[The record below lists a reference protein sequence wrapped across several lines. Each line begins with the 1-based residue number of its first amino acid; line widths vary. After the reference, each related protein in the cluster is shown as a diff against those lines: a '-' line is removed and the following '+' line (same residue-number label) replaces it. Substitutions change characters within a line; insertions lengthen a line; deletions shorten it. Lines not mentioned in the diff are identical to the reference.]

1 MTRGTRPHREWVP
14 VEFEPVHGEL
24 FQNQFV
30 RVYEARIEPGA
41 TTLDHRH
48 DADTVYV
55 VVRGGTLR
63 SDNSWRQRNV
73 TRAGRSSGLL
83 PTVGWL
89 VRRLTVRWLR
99 MPDGTLLWQP
109 HAEHPLVHRVT
120 ASSSNDAALRMLGIE
135 LRSHRPPRRIPE
147 TTALLL
153 EYASPR
159 STSYRLTASP
169 GTTLDVPGE
178 SVVTV
183 VRGEITTADGSHH
196 PAGATL
202 WITQDGS
209 LTSRSAEPLLAIL
222 TLV

>member
-1 MTRGTRPHREWVP
+1 MMRGTRPHREWVP
-14 VEFEPVHGEL
+14 VEFEPHHGEL

-55 VVRGGTLR
+55 VVRGGTFR

-73 TRAGRSSGLL
+73 TRAGQSSGLL
-83 PTVGWL
+83 RTVGWL
-89 VRRLTVRWLR
+89 VRRLTVGWLR

-147 TTALLL
+147 TTAVLL

-183 VRGEITTADGSHH
+183 VHGEITTADGSHH
-196 PAGATL
+196 PSGATL
-202 WITQDGS
+202 WIAEGGS
-209 LTSRSAEPLLAIL
+209 LTSRSAEPLLVIV

>member
-1 MTRGTRPHREWVP
+1 MMRGTRPHSEWVP

-24 FQNQFV
+24 FQNQLV

-55 VVRGGTLR
+55 VVRGGTFR

-73 TRAGRSSGLL
+73 TRAGQSNGLL
-83 PTVGWL
+83 RTVGWL
-89 VRRLTVRWLR
+89 VRRLTVGWLR

-109 HAEHPLVHRVT
+109 HSEHPLVHRVT

-147 TTALLL
+147 TTAVLL

-183 VRGEITTADGSHH
+183 VHGEITAADGSHH
-196 PAGATL
+196 PSGATL
-202 WITQDGS
+202 WIAEAGS
-209 LTSRSAEPLLAIL
+209 LTSRSAEPLLAIV

>member
-1 MTRGTRPHREWVP
+1 MTRGTGPRREWVP
-14 VEFEPVHGEL
+14 VELEPVHGEL
-24 FQNQFV
+24 FQNQLV

-48 DADTVYV
+48 DEDTVYV
-55 VVRGGTLR
+55 VVRGGTFR

-73 TRAGRSSGLL
+73 TRTGRSSGLL
-83 PTVGWL
+83 RPVGWL
-89 VRRLTVRWLR
+89 VTRLTIGWLR
-99 MPDGTLLWQP
+99 IPDGTLLWQP

-120 ASSSNDAALRMLGIE
+120 AASSNDAAVRMLGIE

-147 TTALLL
+147 TTAVRL

-183 VRGEITTADGSHH
+183 VQGELVTADGSHH

-202 WITQDGS
+202 WIAEDS
-209 LTSRSAEPLLAIL
+209 ALTSRSAEPLLAIV

>member
-24 FQNQFV
+24 FQNQLV

-48 DADTVYV
+48 DEDTMYV
-55 VVRGGTLR
+55 VVRGGTFR

-73 TRAGRSSGLL
+73 TRTGRSSGLL
-83 PTVGWL
+83 RTVGWL
-89 VRRLTVRWLR
+89 VRRLTIGWLR
-99 MPDGTLLWQP
+99 IPDGTLLWQP
-109 HAEHPLVHRVT
+109 HSDHPLVHRVS
-120 ASSSNDAALRMLGIE
+120 ASPSNDTALRMLGIE
-135 LRSHRPPRRIPE
+135 LRRRRPPRRIPE
-147 TTALLL
+147 TTAVRL

-159 STSYRLTASP
+159 CTSYRITVSP
-169 GTTLDVPGE
+169 GTTVDIPSE

-183 VRGEITTADGSHH
+183 VHGEITTADGSHH

-202 WITQDGS
+202 WITEDGS

>member
-1 MTRGTRPHREWVP
+1 MKRRSDPDCAWVP
-14 VEFEPVHGEL
+14 VELEPVHGEL
-24 FQNQFV
+24 FQNELV
-30 RVYEARIEPGA
+30 RVYEARIEPGS

-48 DADTVYV
+48 DKDTVYL
-55 VVRGGTLR
+55 VVRGGTFR

-73 TRAGRSSGLL
+73 TRPGRSTGLL
-83 PTVGWL
+83 CTIHWL
-89 VRRLTVRWLR
+89 VRRFTIGWLS

-109 HAEHPLVHRVT
+109 HSDHPLVHRVS
-120 ASSSNDAALRMLGIE
+120 ASPSNDTALRMLGIE
-135 LRSHRPPRRIPE
+135 LRRRRPPRRIPE
-147 TTALLL
+147 TTAVRL

-159 STSYRLTASP
+159 STSYRITVSP
-169 GTTLDVPGE
+169 GTTVDIPSE

-183 VRGEITTADGSHH
+183 VHGEITTADGNHH

-202 WITQDGS
+202 WITDDGS

>member
-1 MTRGTRPHREWVP
+1 MMRGTRPHREWVP

-24 FQNQFV
+24 FQNQLV

-55 VVRGGTLR
+55 VVRGGAFR

-73 TRAGRSSGLL
+73 TRAGQSSGLL
-83 PTVGWL
+83 RSVGWL
-89 VRRLTVRWLR
+89 VRRLTVGWLR

-109 HAEHPLVHRVT
+109 HADHPLVHRVT

-147 TTALLL
+147 TTAVLL

-183 VRGEITTADGSHH
+183 VHGEITTADGSHH
-196 PAGATL
+196 PSGATL
-202 WITQDGS
+202 WIAEGGS
-209 LTSRSAEPLLAIL
+209 LTSRSAEPLLVIV